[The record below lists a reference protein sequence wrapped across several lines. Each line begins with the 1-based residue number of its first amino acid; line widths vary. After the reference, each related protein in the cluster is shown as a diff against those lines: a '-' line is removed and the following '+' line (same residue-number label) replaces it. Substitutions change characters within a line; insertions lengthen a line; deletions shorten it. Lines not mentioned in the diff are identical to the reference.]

1 MTNEELIRKYVSVEK
16 QVDALKK
23 LEEGYPVQYIIGN
36 VDFNGVN
43 IEVNEDVLIPRFETE
58 LLVDKLKKYIDKVFS
73 DKRITIMDLCTGS
86 GAIAIYLKKN
96 CNAVVYGCDISE
108 KALDVAKRNA
118 LNNKVLVNYTEHD
131 VLNSIDGKYDVI
143 VSNPPYVGFDE
154 EVDELTKY
162 EPQKAIFADDNGLL
176 FYKKILTY
184 IGNNLNDKYI
194 IAFEIG
200 CKQGDALKKLALE
213 KFPAAK
219 ITIEKD
225 LNSKDRYMFI
235 ISE

>member
-1 MTNEELIRKYVSVEK
+1 MTNEELIRKYVPVEK
-16 QVDALKK
+16 QEYAFKK

-58 LLVDKLKKYIDKVFS
+58 LLVDKLKKYIDKVFG

-86 GAIAIYLKKN
+86 GAIAIYLKKK
-96 CNAVVYGCDISE
+96 CNAVVYGCDISK
-108 KALDVAKRNA
+108 KALDVAKKNA
-118 LNNKVLVNYTEHD
+118 LNNKVLISFTEHD

-143 VSNPPYVGFDE
+143 VSNPPYVGFNE

-162 EPQKAIFADDNGLL
+162 EPQNAIFAEDDGLL
-176 FYKKILTY
+176 FYKKILSY
-184 IGNNLNDKYI
+184 INNNLNEKYI
-194 IAFEIG
+194 IAFELG
-200 CKQGDALKKLALE
+200 CMQGDFLKKLAME
-213 KFPAAK
+213 KFPTSK
-219 ITIEKD
+219 VTIEKD
-225 LNSKDRYMFI
+225 FNDKDRYLFI